1 MIPDTLLHN
10 KLGIPCKK
18 GLDLNGKNDLF
29 AVVIALRYLIS
40 DNQFKTFRR
49 NLAVLTKDVL
59 KKCPH
64 LTEDQLLKEMGFPKN
79 WTKITRYKK

>member
-1 MIPDTLLHN
+1 MQ
-10 KLGIPCKK
+10 KGIVPERKK
-18 GLDLNGKNDLF
+18 DLF

-40 DNQFKTFRR
+40 DTEFKTFRR
-49 NLAVLTKDVL
+49 NLGLLIKDVL

-79 WTKITRYKK
+79 WAKITRYKK